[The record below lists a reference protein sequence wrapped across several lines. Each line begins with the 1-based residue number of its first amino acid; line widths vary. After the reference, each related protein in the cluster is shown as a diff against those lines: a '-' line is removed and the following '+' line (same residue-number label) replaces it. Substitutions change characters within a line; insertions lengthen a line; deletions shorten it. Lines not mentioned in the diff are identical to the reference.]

1 MKKLFYFLMLLPLVA
16 CGEKEPISDVEKP
29 KGATLEL
36 TSAEVMEFDAEG
48 GKGAITF
55 DYDGNSLNTN
65 GNSEPTTGRVLTIE
79 CEADWISVAR
89 EVDVLASAIN
99 FEVVANDTDQ
109 SREATIK
116 ASIKDL
122 SIEVLVKQAAAA
134 NGGNDEPKE
143 DPEFVEGWAINGTM
157 NDWVKSEAAAMTE
170 EGDFFVVKGFE
181 LTAEDNFNFILNGN
195 EKSIGGNGRTSEPD
209 FVYEAMSWGSN
220 ISVAEAGVYD
230 IYLSTDLKYYYIM
243 TEGQNPADAEEPL
256 KPGDKRWSLFGSFEG
271 NNRVED
277 IPFVADGKYLA
288 VKGVKFVDDK
298 TFVVRCND
306 GEAVLGV
313 ASDKTFALEEA
324 INLVEKSGEGYDIK
338 VDVEADVKYD
348 IYFIYAEEASQLWVM
363 PEGSYPVVWNRV
375 QGAYMP
381 TYNNF
386 LLYLITSD
394 VVLTLDFKAGNE
406 SVVNYVIP
414 EGTYYMNDTEGT
426 GWCFD
431 MGYCIAKVRGHESP
445 LLDGSM
451 IIEHKDGMY
460 DIYVD
465 MRTATLEVLK
475 MHYVGEIGYDPFFT
489 NMGGQKLNNP
499 EK

>member
-1 MKKLFYFLMLLPLVA
+1 MLLPFVA
-16 CGEKEPISDVEKP
+16 CGEKETDTNVEEP

-36 TSAEVMEFDAEG
+36 TSAEVVEFDAEG
-48 GKGAITF
+48 GEGAITF
-55 DYDGNSLNTN
+55 EYDGNNLNTN
-65 GNSEPTTGRVLTIE
+65 GPSEPTTGRVLTIE
-79 CEADWISVAR
+79 CDADWISVAQ

-99 FEVVANDTDQ
+99 FEVAANDTEEA
-109 SREATIK
+109 REAVIK

-134 NGGNDEPKE
+134 NGGNNDEPK
-143 DPEFVEGWAINGTM
+143 DEFVEGWAINGTM
-157 NDWVKSEAAAMTE
+157 NDWAKKDATPMNE

-195 EKSIGGNGRTSEPD
+195 EKSIGGNGRTSEPN

-243 TEGQNPADAEEPL
+243 TDGQNPADAKEPL

-271 NNRVED
+271 NNREED
-277 IPFVADGKYLA
+277 IILTADGKYLS
-288 VKGVKFVDDK
+288 VRGVKFVDDM
-298 TFVVRCND
+298 TFVIRCNG
-306 GEAVLGV
+306 GEAGVLGV
-313 ASDKTFALEEA
+313 ASNETYAVENA
-324 INLVEKSGEGYDIK
+324 INLVEKSESTYEIK
-338 VDVEADVKYD
+338 AAVEAGVKYD

-363 PEGSYPVVWNRV
+363 PEGRYPVIWDRV
-375 QGAYMP
+375 EGAYMP
-381 TYNNF
+381 SYNNF
-386 LLYLITSD
+386 ILYLITSD
-394 VVLTLDFKAGNE
+394 VVLSLDFKAGNE

-414 EGTYYMNDTEGT
+414 EGTYYLGDTEGN

-431 MGYCIAKVRGHESP
+431 MDYCLAKVRGREIP
-445 LLDGSM
+445 LFDGYM
-451 IIEHKDGMY
+451 TVEHKDGKY
-460 DIYVD
+460 DIFVD
-465 MRTATLEVLK
+465 MRTATLDVLK

-489 NMGGQKLNNP
+489 NMGGHELNNP